1 MILAALMFEVPLH
14 EIASPEEQIA
24 VARCVAIMA
33 SRDRQVSDAERRFV
47 EELMGSMMLLPEERD
62 AIRREFVEP
71 GDILA
76 VAAAVKN
83 REARIFLLYQA
94 ISAAF
99 ADNDLVEDE
108 FQVVLELAELFD
120 FDQDAAR
127 AFVFWVRDSL
137 ELRERGQQLVMEL

>member
-1 MILAALMFEVPLH
+1 MFEVPLH

-33 SRDRQVSDAERRFV
+33 SHDRQVSDAERRFV

-76 VAAAVKN
+76 VASDVKN

-94 ISAAF
+94 ICAAF

-108 FQVVLELAELFD
+108 FRVVLELADLFE

>member
-1 MILAALMFEVPLH
+1 MFEVPLH

-33 SRDRQVSDAERRFV
+33 SRDDQVSDAERRFV
-47 EELMGSMMLLPEERD
+47 EELMANMMLLPEERD
-62 AIRREFVEP
+62 AVRHEFTSPSE
-71 GDILA
+71 ILS
-76 VAAAVKN
+76 VAADVKN

-94 ISAAF
+94 ICAAF

-108 FQVVLELAELFD
+108 FRVVLSLAELFE

-127 AFVFWVRDSL
+127 AFVYWVRDSL